1 MSDEVERKEFL
12 DKLFDYMTKKGTNS
26 ITKLLILCVAT
37 HIMGCIFTL
46 LFLSALFKGTP
57 ITRIPIMAKQP
68 LDMYRLF
75 KLVVER
81 GGLVEVKEYHLQTR
95 LIFFLFLVHNVL

>member
-1 MSDEVERKEFL
+1 MQTF
-12 DKLFDYMTKKGTNS
+12 FPS
-26 ITKLLILCVAT
+26 I
-37 HIMGCIFTL
+37 
-46 LFLSALFKGTP
+46 LSHAGTP

-81 GGLVEVKEYHLQTR
+81 GGLVEVNINTAHAIRSAL
-95 LIFFLFLVHNVL
+95 LFWFGFGSIKKR